1 MSEYERAEG
10 QAVST
15 DANGIAHE
23 IGSSLAQA
31 RAAQGMSVEDVSAR
45 LKVPRQKIQA
55 IEAGDVAALPD
66 LTFAKGLMRAYARML
81 HIDIDALL
89 ARFHAKAAPP
99 GPEVAI
105 RRTGSLNE
113 SFNERRPFS
122 TGSNSSS
129 RGRWVWLALVLV
141 VLAFGAV
148 FGYDHAREWLEAR
161 QQQTP
166 GTVVEGQGEPDPAA
180 PAAGEPGTVTAVLPQ
195 LGGAEPA
202 TAADAASA
210 PEAAASPTLATPLA
224 PVPPS
229 AGLPAS
235 EPAAAPSLATA
246 PASAPA
252 AAAAAATGAGELA
265 LRFAAETWYEIR
277 DNSGKV
283 ILGGT
288 AHAGD
293 EVRGGGKPPYKVV
306 IGNVKG
312 VQSMTRDGQPVD
324 LAAANRNN
332 VARLTLP

>member
-23 IGSSLAQA
+23 IGANLAQA
-31 RAAQGMSVEDVSAR
+31 RAAQGMSVDDVAAR
-45 LKVPRQKIQA
+45 LKVPRQKVQA

-99 GPEVAI
+99 APEVAI

-113 SFNERRPFS
+113 SFHERRPFS
-122 TGSNSSS
+122 TGSSSGS
-129 RGRWVWLALVLV
+129 RGRWVWLALVIV

-166 GTVVEGQGEPDPAA
+166 GNVTEGQGEVA
-180 PAAGEPGTVTAVLPQ
+180 PGETAGGEPGTVTAVLPQ
-195 LGGAEPA
+195 LGGADSA
-202 TAADAASA
+202 TTEGASA
-210 PEAAASPTLATPLA
+210 PDAAASSALAMPLA
-224 PVPPS
+224 PL
-229 AGLPAS
+229 AGLP
-235 EPAAAPSLATA
+235 PADPATQPVA

-252 AAAAAATGAGELA
+252 AAAAEPAASGSGEIA
-265 LRFAAETWYEIR
+265 LRFSAETWYEIR

-288 AHAGD
+288 ARAGE
-293 EVRGGGKPPYKVV
+293 EVRGGGNAPYKVV

-312 VQSMTRDGQPVD
+312 VQSMTRDGQPVN